1 MTQNEHNSS
10 KYYTSIFRYI
20 YIYIYIYR
28 LSKLIKPVGYYW
40 KVQIFNLQL
49 QDA

>member
-10 KYYTSIFRYI
+10 KYYTSIFR